1 MIANISPDN
10 PPMVNSTIKAIA
22 NIIGISKL
30 SEPRH
35 MVATQLNTFTPVGTE
50 ISMVANMKNISM
62 LIGNFPFILFKE
74 LNKAKKDIDG
84 FKNFSAQV
92 VRHLTAPPEEPS
104 VPETEPETKKIEVK
118 EDE

>member
-1 MIANISPDN
+1 
-10 PPMVNSTIKAIA
+10 MVPVTKDT
-22 NIIGISKL
+22 L
-30 SEPRH
+30 LV
-35 MVATQLNTFTPVGTE
+35 VATIVCA
-50 ISMVANMKNISM
+50 VAVV
-62 LIGNFPFILFKE
+62 FLFKE

-104 VPETEPETKKIEVK
+104 VPETEPETKEIEVK